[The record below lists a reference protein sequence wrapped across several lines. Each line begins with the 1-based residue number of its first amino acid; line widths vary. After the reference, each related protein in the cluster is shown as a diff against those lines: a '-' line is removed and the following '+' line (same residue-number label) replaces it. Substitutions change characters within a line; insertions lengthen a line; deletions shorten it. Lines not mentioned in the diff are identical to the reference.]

1 MREKI
6 VFRMM
11 NLGCIFNQ
19 MKVPKHLI
27 DVCFRITGPLMGIF
41 VQIFY
46 YVSFFPTLRLI
57 KRIKIIAHLSQQ

>member
-11 NLGCIFNQ
+11 NLLCIFNQ

-27 DVCFRITGPLMGIF
+27 DVCFRITGPLIGIF
-41 VQIFY
+41 VQIF
-46 YVSFFPTLRLI
+46 YVSFFPTLRVI
-57 KRIKIIAHLSQQ
+57 KRIKIIAHLSQL